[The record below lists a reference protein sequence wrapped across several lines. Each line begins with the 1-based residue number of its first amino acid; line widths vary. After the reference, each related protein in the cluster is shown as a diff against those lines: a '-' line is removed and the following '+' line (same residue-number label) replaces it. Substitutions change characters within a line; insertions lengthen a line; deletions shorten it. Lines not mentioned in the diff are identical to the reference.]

1 MKPPA
6 NELAVQSGSVAL
18 SWRRIRT
25 VAYKEWREIVRDRL
39 FFLLA
44 FVVPS
49 LLMLLF
55 GYGLSLD
62 VENIPL
68 AVLDYDHSA
77 ISREYASKFTG
88 SRYFS
93 FRQYGGHEQ
102 QVEHLLL
109 NNSIRAVLILPPQF
123 GQRLQAGQ
131 AAEAQTWV
139 DGTFPFRALT
149 AKAYI
154 TAINAA
160 INLDNLSQHLSR
172 QTGLSSE
179 HWRNLLQPVKI
190 QTRYLYNQEV
200 KSIWSLAPKLIMV
213 ILMLSPPFLTALG
226 VVREKETG
234 AIYNVYA
241 STLKRGE
248 YLVGKLLPYVMISL
262 INAMLLTLMAWLL
275 FGTPFKGNA
284 LLFFIATAL
293 YVVCTTGIGLLVSV
307 VVNTQVAA
315 MVGTAIVTVVPAVL
329 YSGMIIPISSLSD
342 VASVIAHA
350 LPGMYYA
357 EIATACFLKAVG
369 FAALWDDLLILL
381 IYTLLLFSAG
391 YMAFHKRPG
400 T

>member
-1 MKPPA
+1 MMRAAQNQSQQA
-6 NELAVQSGSVAL
+6 NWQ
-18 SWRRIRT
+18 RIST

-39 FFLLA
+39 FFVLA

-55 GYGLSLD
+55 GFGLSLD

-68 AVLDYDHSA
+68 AVIDYDQSPV
-77 ISREYASKFTG
+77 SRAYAEKFTG

-93 FRQYGGHEQ
+93 FRHYAGHES
-102 QVEHLLL
+102 ESERMLMD
-109 NNSIRAVLILPPQF
+109 NSLRAVLIIPPQF
-123 GQRLQAGQ
+123 SQRLQAGQ
-131 AAEAQTWV
+131 AAEVQTWV

-149 AKAYI
+149 AKAYVA
-154 TAINAA
+154 AINAA
-160 INLDNLSQHLSR
+160 INLDQLASHVSAK
-172 QTGLSSE
+172 TGLQVPQVKA
-179 HWRNLLQPVKI
+179 LLQPVRI

-226 VVREKETG
+226 VVREKEGG

-248 YLVGKLLPYVMISL
+248 YLVGKLLPYVAISL
-262 INAMLLTLMAWLL
+262 INAMLLTLMAWLI
-275 FGTPFKGNA
+275 FGTPFKGN
-284 LLFFIATAL
+284 LFLFFVATAL

-329 YSGMIIPISSLSD
+329 YSGMIIPISSLSA

-369 FAALWDDLLILL
+369 FASLWDDLLILL
-381 IYTLLLFSAG
+381 LYTLMLFSAG
-391 YMAFHKRPG
+391 YLAFHKRPSA
-400 T
+400 